1 MIGRTENERLSPD
14 ISLAFSGLLSRFT
27 RENSLAS
34 SGIYLIRRISM
45 QNMSKSSAGNLNSS
59 AGKILSFLNLL
70 EVQKVEWVF
79 TIVWI
84 LNGVNAFS
92 RYQPSSQANGQI
104 NVFYHGWGKFTN
116 SSFSDALEC
125 FFSTLNKTS
134 PWLKK
139 IFKFHLL
146 QRSRFRLLSSKKLH
160 HTLKKTF
167 KIHLLERSKMAF

>member
-1 MIGRTENERLSPD
+1 MSFGLKNVKEVIALTFYASTFSKLSRLSPHP
-14 ISLAFSGLLSRFT
+14 AEQALSC
-27 RENSLAS
+27 
-34 SGIYLIRRISM
+34 RISM
-45 QNMSKSSAGNLNSS
+45 RNMSKFSAGNLNSS
-59 AGKILSFLNLL
+59 AGKILSFLNLV

-79 TIVWI
+79 TKVWI
-84 LNGVNAFS
+84 LNGVNTFS

-125 FFSTLNKTS
+125 FFSTLDKTS

-146 QRSRFRLLSSKKLH
+146 QRSIFRLLSSKKLH
-160 HTLKKTF
+160 HSWRKFLNSTF
-167 KIHLLERSKMAF
+167 SNALEWPF